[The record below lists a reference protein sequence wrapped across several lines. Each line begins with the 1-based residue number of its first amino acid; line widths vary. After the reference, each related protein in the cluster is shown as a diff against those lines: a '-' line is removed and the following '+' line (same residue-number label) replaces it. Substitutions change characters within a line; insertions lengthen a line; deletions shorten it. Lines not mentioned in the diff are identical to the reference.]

1 MCFLGGYAMTA
12 DRSENKSDICD
23 SLSERSDEE
32 LAAICQKNRLCVSC
46 YSELIY
52 RYFPLVKSRA
62 AAICPD
68 SSAYDDFVQEGMLGL
83 VSGIRS
89 FKAENGTKFSSYAY
103 SCISNRMKTAAA
115 KLRGQQAAEN
125 NSNDDIEP
133 ASNLTPESII
143 IQREILKELENTLSP
158 LEKRCFLLHFSGLS
172 FEEIGEKV
180 GISEKSAKNA
190 AGRAGAKLR
199 ELISG
204 SGE

>member
-1 MCFLGGYAMTA
+1 MQNVEEMEDSALCQMVA
-12 DRSENKSDICD
+12 DGSREA
-23 SLSERSDEE
+23 EE
-32 LAAICQKNRLCVSC
+32 VLVTRYNRLVRICARPSYLVGGD
-46 YSELIY
+46 SEDLI
-52 RYFPLVKSRA
+52 
-62 AAICPD
+62 
-68 SSAYDDFVQEGMLGL
+68 QEGMLGL

-89 FKAENGTKFSSYAY
+89 FKVENGAKFSSYAY

-125 NSNDDIEP
+125 SSDEDIEP
-133 ASNLTPESII
+133 ASTLTPESII

-158 LEKRCFLLHFSGLS
+158 LEKRCFLLHISGLS